1 MTNFRSRPPMGN
13 RAPVVVRTDNRGG
26 VRPSSVFL
34 FGIILKEI
42 VAALHRIYLNPS
54 GNIYPVMQDIIG
66 PSAQDLSQLLYAPGP
81 PEDDPR
87 GRGRGRRDPRDD
99 PRGQLIQI
107 LQYVIENLIYHMTEI
122 MPKAG
127 VLGTHKKAAV
137 FEMIK
142 SGKRFPDGYFWQ
154 IELDRLQFDGN
165 GRTSNVGNLEAF
177 ILLVGIF
184 LSRSFIT
191 TLLMKPVDY
200 GLSND
205 PLTDVGERNLKILA
219 TCLLFIVRRVSVRRE
234 SPMLPMPGEVARY
247 VYADEEMRPVHLR
260 LRRSYEYCENLLREW
275 GAEYIKR
282 LRQAANV
289 TTTT

>member
-1 MTNFRSRPPMGN
+1 
-13 RAPVVVRTDNRGG
+13 
-26 VRPSSVFL
+26 
-34 FGIILKEI
+34 
-42 VAALHRIYLNPS
+42 
-54 GNIYPVMQDIIG
+54 MQDIIG
-66 PSAQDLSQLLYAPGP
+66 PGAQDLTQLLYAPGP
-81 PEDDPR
+81 SQEGPR
-87 GRGRGRRDPRDD
+87 GRGRGRGGGDRDD
-99 PRGQLIQI
+99 PRAQLIQV

-122 MPKAG
+122 MPKTG
-127 VLGTHKKAAV
+127 VLGTHNKSAV

-154 IELDRLQFDGN
+154 IELDRLQFDGS
-165 GRTSNVGNLEAF
+165 GRTANVGNLEAF
-177 ILLVGIF
+177 ILIVGIF

-205 PLTDVGERNLKILA
+205 PLTDTGERNLKMLA
-219 TCLLFIVRRVSVRRE
+219 TCLLFLVRRVSVRRE

-260 LRRSYEYCENLLREW
+260 LRRTYEYCENLLREW

-282 LRQAANV
+282 LREAV
-289 TTTT
+289 STTTKSA

>member
-1 MTNFRSRPPMGN
+1 MICILFFIDINAILQVLELSYC
-13 RAPVVVRTDNRGG
+13 VRGG
-26 VRPSSVFL
+26 ARPSSVFL

-54 GNIYPVMQDIIG
+54 GNIYPVLQDIIG
-66 PSAQDLSQLLYAPGP
+66 PSAQDLSQLLYRPGP
-81 PEDDPR
+81 DPDDI
-87 GRGRGRRDPRDD
+87 RGRR
-99 PRGQLIQI
+99 RGGGREENSKGSLIQI
-107 LQYVIENLIYHMTEI
+107 LQYVIENLVYHMTEI
-122 MPKAG
+122 MPKTG

-142 SGKRFPDGYFWQ
+142 NGKRFPDGYFWQ
-154 IELDRLQFDGN
+154 IELDRLSFDGN
-165 GRTSNVGNLEAF
+165 GRTQNVGNLEAF

-200 GLSND
+200 GLSSE
-205 PLTDVGERNLKILA
+205 PLSDTAERNIKVLS
-219 TCLLFIVRRVSVRRE
+219 TCLLFLVRRVSVRRE

-247 VYADEEMRPVHLR
+247 VYADEEMRAVHLR
-260 LRRSYEYCENLLREW
+260 LRRTYEYCENLLREW

-282 LRQAANV
+282 LRQAGSSN
-289 TTTT
+289 